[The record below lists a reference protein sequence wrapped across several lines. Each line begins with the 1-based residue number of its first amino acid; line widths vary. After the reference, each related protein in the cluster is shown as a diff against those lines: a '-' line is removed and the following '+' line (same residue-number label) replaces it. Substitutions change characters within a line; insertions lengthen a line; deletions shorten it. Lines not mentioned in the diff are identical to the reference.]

1 MANEMNAADQAKKK
15 KKKKGDTKHLFSDSH
30 QHLTVKSKKMKFVLL
45 LLTMLLAVSN
55 AVRMPAVTTVSGME
69 KRRYNSLNKI
79 DVLAVALPGDPLV
92 TGTLAQGLM
101 NCFSLYSNII
111 FARIALSWF
120 PQLPQ
125 QFPILKPI
133 FTVTEPY
140 LRAFRNTIP
149 PIGGFDISAI
159 PAIFI
164 LDIMGQ
170 TVAAVGA
177 DFPEH
182 LRHLEVKSSTSNK
195 KTKNSS
201 SKKAIGQTKLALLE
215 RK

>member
-1 MANEMNAADQAKKK
+1 MRS
-15 KKKKGDTKHLFSDSH
+15 L
-30 QHLTVKSKKMKFVLL
+30 LILL
-45 LLTMLLAVSN
+45 LSLLALSN

-69 KRRYNSLNKI
+69 KRRYNKLSNI

-120 PQLPQ
+120 PQLPK
-125 QFPILKPI
+125 QFPILQPI

-149 PIGGFDISAI
+149 SVGGFDISAI

-182 LRHLEVKSSTSNK
+182 LRHLEVKSSKSNK
-195 KTKNSS
+195 KNSHS
-201 SKKAIGQTKLALLE
+201 NNKKAVGQTKLASLS

>member
-1 MANEMNAADQAKKK
+1 
-15 KKKKGDTKHLFSDSH
+15 
-30 QHLTVKSKKMKFVLL
+30 
-45 LLTMLLAVSN
+45 MLLAISN

-69 KRRYNSLNKI
+69 KRRHNKLNNI

-182 LRHLEVKSSTSNK
+182 LRHLEVKSSSKSNK
-195 KTKNSS
+195 KKSDSS
-201 SKKAIGQTKLALLE
+201 NKHAIGQTKLASLQ